1 MKIFFSFIYLFVKDD
16 AQEEFG
22 WKLVHGDVFRP
33 PKKGMLL
40 SIMLGCGSQI
50 FIMVFFTLGKL
61 AILLWWLIW
70 SFWLLWACSDLYE
83 ARVVGCIISLSSL
96 SVKIITSQSLPPTP
110 VDVPPLLWTPLP
122 MGFLVQPFTC
132 IKLVGI
138 LFFHS
143 THCSYASF
151 LIHVY

>member
-1 MKIFFSFIYLFVKDD
+1 MNLYFSFICVFVKDD

-61 AILLWWLIW
+61 A
-70 SFWLLWACSDLYE
+70 
-83 ARVVGCIISLSSL
+83 VL
-96 SVKIITSQSLPPTP
+96 SVMINLII
-110 VDVPPLLWTPLP
+110 
-122 MGFLVQPFTC
+122 LVALGVQ
-132 IKLVGI
+132 
-138 LFFHS
+138 
-143 THCSYASF
+143 
-151 LIHVY
+151 